1 MIITPLLVVF
11 SVIVFTLTFLFVNTI
26 DDRKW
31 ITIPLSII
39 LTPFIYFYAF
49 YPMLNI
55 FSSYHHEKY
64 FDSELWH
71 KNPSFRYEMYDNII
85 ETDTLIGISKPKIK
99 ELLGTYEWLSWDETL
114 DAHNENRWNYGIGI
128 LPGAFNSQ
136 SEAMEIVFD
145 NDTVRQINT
154 YKITLKTDAKK

>member
-1 MIITPLLVVF
+1 MILTPLLVIF
-11 SVIVFTLTFLFVNTI
+11 SIIVFVLTFLFVNTI

-64 FDSELWH
+64 FNSEVWH
-71 KNPSFRYEMYDNII
+71 KNPSFRYEMYNNIT
-85 ETDTLIGISKPKIK
+85 ETDTLIGIAKPKIE
-99 ELLGTYEWLSWDETL
+99 ELLGTYEWLSWDDAK
-114 DAHNENRWNYGIGI
+114 DAHDENRWNYGIGI

-136 SEAMEIVFD
+136 SEAMEVVFD

>member
-1 MIITPLLVVF
+1 MIITPLLVLF
-11 SVIVFTLTFLFVNTI
+11 SVIVFALTFLFVNTI

-64 FDSELWH
+64 FDAQLWH
-71 KNPSFRYEMYDNII
+71 KNPSFRYEMYDNIV

-99 ELLGTYEWLSWDETL
+99 ELLGTYEWLSWD
-114 DAHNENRWNYGIGI
+114 DAKKAHNQDRWNYGIGI

-136 SEAMEIVFD
+136 SEAMEVVFD

-154 YKITLKTDAKK
+154 YKITLKVDAKK